1 MCQDCVDEELSPQD
15 LNSETMATVGGGV
28 GDEKEEIYKC
38 WILSGMGRR
47 EPKIKA
53 VESRLIWRLPV
64 SKQTHTVTECRHMP
78 GEENTK
84 HQTPSL
90 EQLFIHEHLF
100 F

>member
-28 GDEKEEIYKC
+28 GDEKEEIYKR

-64 SKQTHTVTECRHMP
+64 SKQTHTVNRVQTYAGR
-78 GEENTK
+78 GK
-84 HQTPSL
+84 HQTPDTKPRTIIYS
-90 EQLFIHEHLF
+90 
-100 F
+100 